1 MYIFMKKLISLMLL
15 CVLSISTVVAQP
27 KNSDKGLWK
36 TAKKEAK
43 LLKKE
48 GWKVDGS
55 IPLEN
60 LLFNHYKKLADSNN
74 QELIGNVIGNTSIQ
88 TLNQGQQWASSMVC
102 VSYAKQADQTIR
114 GRLASEVGAGVNGG
128 PSADSFYEGYESKVE
143 KEIRGELKRSFSLY
157 REKDNGGIDYKAYY
171 IVNEDD
177 AHKAR
182 MRAMQMAMEESEFAR
197 ANAERISEYVQEAF
211 KVKADN

>member
-1 MYIFMKKLISLMLL
+1 MLL
-15 CVLSISTVVAQP
+15 CVLSISTVAAQP
-27 KNSDKGLWK
+27 KSSDKGLWK

-55 IPLEN
+55 MPLEN

-74 QELIGNVIGNTSIQ
+74 QELIGNVMGNTSVQ

-102 VSYAKQADQTIR
+102 VSYAKQAGQTIR

>member
-43 LLKKE
+43 NLQKE

-55 IPLEN
+55 MPLEN

-74 QELIGNVIGNTSIQ
+74 QELIGNVIGNTSVQ
-88 TLNQGQQWASSMVC
+88 TLNQGQQWAASIVC
-102 VSYAKQADQTIR
+102 VSYAKQAGQTVK
-114 GRLASEVGAGVNGG
+114 GRLVSEVGAGVAGG

-143 KEIRGELKRSFSLY
+143 KEIQGEIKKSFSLY
-157 REKDNGGIDYKAYY
+157 REKENGGIDYKAYY

-197 ANAERISEYVQEAF
+197 ANAERISEFVQEVF
-211 KVKADN
+211 KVD

>member
-1 MYIFMKKLISLMLL
+1 MKKIISLMLIGIMFIT
-15 CVLSISTVVAQP
+15 SAVAQP

-55 IPLEN
+55 MPLEN

-74 QELIGNVIGNTSIQ
+74 QELIGNVMGNTSVQ
-88 TLNQGQQWASSMVC
+88 TLNQGQQWAASMVC
-102 VSYAKQADQTIR
+102 VSYAKQAGQTVR

-157 REKDNGGIDYKAYY
+157 REKDNGVIDYKAYY
-171 IVNEDD
+171 IVNEED

-182 MRAMQMAMEESEFAR
+182 LRAMQMAMEESEFAR
-197 ANAERISEYVQEAF
+197 ANAERISEFVKEAF
-211 KVKADN
+211 KVDNN